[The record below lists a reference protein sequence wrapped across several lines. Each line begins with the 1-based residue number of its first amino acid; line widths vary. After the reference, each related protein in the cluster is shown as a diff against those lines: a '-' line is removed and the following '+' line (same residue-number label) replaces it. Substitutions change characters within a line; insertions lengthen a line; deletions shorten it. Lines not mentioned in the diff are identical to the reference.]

1 MWEEQICPFE
11 PTRMLFFFLRER
23 WRVSS
28 GAWLRLWNALGGF
41 LLIKKRDSSVLIS
54 ALVFLFIAEVAWN
67 FGLLRCII
75 GRQILF
81 LNLPREWATITESAR
96 GSVIVRESSFS
107 VRHLLGWIAH
117 MTLFSTS
124 PAQCHFFFFYL
135 GHNKGVIYRG
145 SEWISGRQEH
155 DLTAGVDSKTTS
167 HFVKLPLC
175 QIVLTLFS
183 IFPDFFFFFRNG
195 HPLPPLTLQKECT
208 SSSTRGFVRRSYCT
222 KKKQK
227 KTSTLDLDFC
237 SV

>member
-1 MWEEQICPFE
+1 MRCCELFFSSTSSIRWEHKTTFSHGVKAITPHWLSLFKCERSRFALLSRLGCF
-11 PTRMLFFFLRER
+11 FFFLRER

-28 GAWLRLWNALGGF
+28 GAWLRLWSALGGF

-75 GRQILF
+75 VRQILF

-124 PAQCHFFFFYL
+124 TAQCHFFFFFL
-135 GHNKGVIYRG
+135 
-145 SEWISGRQEH
+145 SW
-155 DLTAGVDSKTTS
+155 T
-167 HFVKLPLC
+167 
-175 QIVLTLFS
+175 
-183 IFPDFFFFFRNG
+183 
-195 HPLPPLTLQKECT
+195 
-208 SSSTRGFVRRSYCT
+208 
-222 KKKQK
+222 
-227 KTSTLDLDFC
+227 
-237 SV
+237 